1 MKSLTLL
8 ITGGIGSG
16 KSLVSSYMEE
26 LGVPVYD
33 SDSRTKAL
41 YEGEL
46 LSRLETALGAR
57 LRTEDGRF
65 DKKVLARL
73 IFSDNVNMSK
83 MEQVVYP
90 AVIENFEAWKNEVS
104 GGVSDDIGKCGGKI
118 VAMESALA
126 LTKPAFSGIFDIV
139 LAVRAP
145 EELRVKRACE
155 RDGVD
160 EAAVRERIRNQS
172 VDVSA
177 ADYII
182 DNDGTPKELRAKTEA
197 VLREIQVVLSK
208 MNEI

>member
-16 KSLVSSYMEE
+16 KSLVSRYMEE

-41 YEGEL
+41 YEGAL

-57 LRTEDGRF
+57 LRTEEGRF
-65 DKKVLARL
+65 DKRALARL

-90 AVIENFEAWKNEVS
+90 AVIEDFAAWKNEVS
-104 GGVSDDIGKCGGKI
+104 EDIGKCGGKI

-182 DNDGTPKELRAKTEA
+182 DNDGTPEELRAKTEA

>member
-16 KSLVSSYMEE
+16 KSLVSRYMEE

-33 SDSRTKAL
+33 SDSRTKVL

-65 DKKVLARL
+65 DKRALARL

-90 AVIENFEAWKNEVS
+90 AVIEDFEAWKSEVS
-104 GGVSDDIGKCGGKI
+104 GGVSEDIGKCGGKI

-139 LAVRAP
+139 LAVRAS

-160 EAAVRERIRNQS
+160 EAAVQERIRNQS

-182 DNDGTPKELRAKTEA
+182 DNDGTPEELRAKTEA

-208 MNEI
+208 MNDI

>member
-16 KSLVSSYMEE
+16 KSLVSRYMEE

-57 LRTEDGRF
+57 LRTEEGRF
-65 DKKVLARL
+65 DKRALARL

-90 AVIENFEAWKNEVS
+90 AVIEDFAAWKNEVS
-104 GGVSDDIGKCGGKI
+104 EDIGKCGGKI

-182 DNDGTPKELRAKTEA
+182 DNDGTPEELRAKTEA

>member
-16 KSLVSSYMEE
+16 KSLVSRYMEE
-26 LGVPVYD
+26 FGVPVYD

-46 LSRLETALGAR
+46 LCRLEKKLGAG
-57 LRTEDGRF
+57 LRTADGLF
-65 DKKVLARL
+65 DKKALARL
-73 IFSDNVNMSK
+73 IFSDKDNMSK

-90 AVIENFEAWKNEVS
+90 AVIEDFEAWKTEVS
-104 GGVSDDIGKCGGKI
+104 GEVSEGIGKYGGKI

-139 LAVRAP
+139 LAVRAA

-160 EAAVRERIRNQS
+160 EVAVRERIRNQS

-182 DNDGTPKELRAKTEA
+182 DNDGTAEGLRAKTEE
-197 VLREIQVVLSK
+197 VLLKISGVLSK

>member
-16 KSLVSSYMEE
+16 KSLVSRYMEE

-46 LSRLETALGAR
+46 LSRLETALGTR

-65 DKKVLARL
+65 DKRALARL

-83 MEQVVYP
+83 MERVVYP
-90 AVIENFEAWKNEVS
+90 AVIEDFEAWKNEVS
-104 GGVSDDIGKCGGKI
+104 EDIGKCGGKI

-182 DNDGTPKELRAKTEA
+182 DNDGTPEELRAKTEA

>member
-16 KSLVSSYMEE
+16 KSLVSRYMEE
-26 LGVPVYD
+26 LGVSVYD

-46 LSRLETALGAR
+46 LSRLETALGTR
-57 LRTEDGRF
+57 LRTEEGRF
-65 DKKVLARL
+65 DKRALARL

-83 MEQVVYP
+83 MERVVYP
-90 AVIENFEAWKNEVS
+90 AVIEDFEAWKNEVS
-104 GGVSDDIGKCGGKI
+104 GGVSEDIGKSGGKI

-126 LTKPAFSGIFDIV
+126 LTKPAFIGIFDIV

-182 DNDGTPKELRAKTEA
+182 DNDGTPEELRAKTEA
-197 VLREIQVVLSK
+197 VLREIQVGLSK
-208 MNEI
+208 MNDI

>member
-16 KSLVSSYMEE
+16 KSLVSRYMEE

-57 LRTEDGRF
+57 LRTEEGRF
-65 DKKVLARL
+65 DKRALARL

-90 AVIENFEAWKNEVS
+90 AVIEDFAAWKNEVS
-104 GGVSDDIGKCGGKI
+104 EDIGKCGGKI

-160 EAAVRERIRNQS
+160 ETAVRERIRNQS

-182 DNDGTPKELRAKTEA
+182 DNDGTPEELRAKTEA

>member
-16 KSLVSSYMEE
+16 KSLVSRYMEE
-26 LGVPVYD
+26 LGAPVYD

-65 DKKVLARL
+65 DKRALARL

-90 AVIENFEAWKNEVS
+90 AVIEDFEAWKNEVS

-126 LTKPAFSGIFDIV
+126 LTKPAFSGIFDLV
-139 LAVRAP
+139 LAVRAS

-182 DNDGTPKELRAKTEA
+182 DNDGTPEELRAKTEA

-208 MNEI
+208 MNDI

>member
-16 KSLVSSYMEE
+16 KSLVSRYMEE

-65 DKKVLARL
+65 DKKALARL

-90 AVIENFEAWKNEVS
+90 AVIEDFAAWKNEVS
-104 GGVSDDIGKCGGKI
+104 EDIGKCGGKI

-182 DNDGTPKELRAKTEA
+182 DNDGTPEELRAKTEA

>member
-16 KSLVSSYMEE
+16 KSLVSRYMEE

-33 SDSRTKAL
+33 SDSRTKSL

-46 LSRLETALGAR
+46 LFRLETALGAR

-65 DKKVLARL
+65 DKRALARL

-83 MEQVVYP
+83 MERVVYP
-90 AVIENFEAWKNEVS
+90 AVIEDFEAWKNEVS
-104 GGVSDDIGKCGGKI
+104 GGVSEDIGKSGGKI

-126 LTKPAFSGIFDIV
+126 LTKPAFIGIFDIV

-182 DNDGTPKELRAKTEA
+182 DNDGTPEELRAKTEA
-197 VLREIQVVLSK
+197 VLREIQVGLSK
-208 MNEI
+208 MNDI

>member
-1 MKSLTLL
+1 M
-8 ITGGIGSG
+8 
-16 KSLVSSYMEE
+16 
-26 LGVPVYD
+26 
-33 SDSRTKAL
+33 
-41 YEGEL
+41 
-46 LSRLETALGAR
+46 
-57 LRTEDGRF
+57 
-65 DKKVLARL
+65 
-73 IFSDNVNMSK
+73 
-83 MEQVVYP
+83 
-90 AVIENFEAWKNEVS
+90 S
-104 GGVSDDIGKCGGKI
+104 GGVSEDIGKCGGKI

-139 LAVRAP
+139 LAVRAS

-182 DNDGTPKELRAKTEA
+182 DNDGTPEELRAKTEA

-208 MNEI
+208 MNDI

>member
-16 KSLVSSYMEE
+16 KSLVSRYMEE

-46 LSRLETALGAR
+46 LSRLETALGTR

-65 DKKVLARL
+65 DKRELARL

-83 MEQVVYP
+83 MERVVYP
-90 AVIENFEAWKNEVS
+90 AVIEDFEAWKNEVS
-104 GGVSDDIGKCGGKI
+104 EDIGKCGGKI

-182 DNDGTPKELRAKTEA
+182 DNDGTPEELRAKTEA

>member
-16 KSLVSSYMEE
+16 KSLVSRYMEE

-46 LSRLETALGAR
+46 LSRLETALGAG

-65 DKKVLARL
+65 DKRALARL

-90 AVIENFEAWKNEVS
+90 AVIEDFEAWKNE
-104 GGVSDDIGKCGGKI
+104 VSDDIGKCGGKI

-145 EELRVKRACE
+145 EELRVKRACD

-182 DNDGTPKELRAKTEA
+182 DNDGTPEELRAKTEA

-208 MNEI
+208 MNDI

>member
-16 KSLVSSYMEE
+16 KSLVSRYMEE

-46 LSRLETALGAR
+46 LSRLETALGTR

-65 DKKVLARL
+65 DKRALARL

-83 MEQVVYP
+83 MERVVYP
-90 AVIENFEAWKNEVS
+90 AVIEDFEAWKNEVS
-104 GGVSDDIGKCGGKI
+104 EDIGKCGGKI

-160 EAAVRERIRNQS
+160 AAAGRERIRNQS

-182 DNDGTPKELRAKTEA
+182 DNDGTPEELRAKTEA

>member
-16 KSLVSSYMEE
+16 KSLVSRYMEE

-65 DKKVLARL
+65 DKRALARL

-90 AVIENFEAWKNEVS
+90 AVIEDFEAWKNEVS
-104 GGVSDDIGKCGGKI
+104 GRVSDNIGKCGGKI

-139 LAVRAP
+139 LAVRSP
-145 EELRVKRACE
+145 EELRVKRACD

-182 DNDGTPKELRAKTEA
+182 DNDGTPEELRAKTEA

>member
-16 KSLVSSYMEE
+16 KSLVSRYMEE

-65 DKKVLARL
+65 DKKALARL

-83 MEQVVYP
+83 MERVVYP
-90 AVIENFEAWKNEVS
+90 AVIEDFEAWKNEVA
-104 GGVSDDIGKCGGKI
+104 DDIGKSGGKI

-126 LTKPAFSGIFDIV
+126 LAKPAFSGIFDIV

-182 DNDGTPKELRAKTEA
+182 DNDGTPEELRAKTEA

>member
-16 KSLVSSYMEE
+16 KSLVSRYMEE

-46 LSRLETALGAR
+46 LSRLETALGTR

-65 DKKVLARL
+65 DKRELARL

-83 MEQVVYP
+83 MERVVYP
-90 AVIENFEAWKNEVS
+90 AVIEDFEAWKNEVS
-104 GGVSDDIGKCGGKI
+104 EDIGKCGGKI

-182 DNDGTPKELRAKTEA
+182 DNDGTPEDLRAKTEA

>member
-16 KSLVSSYMEE
+16 KSLVSRYMEE

-41 YEGEL
+41 YDGEL

-65 DKKVLARL
+65 DKRELARL

-90 AVIENFEAWKNEVS
+90 AVIEDFEAWKNEVS
-104 GGVSDDIGKCGGKI
+104 GGS
-118 VAMESALA
+118 
-126 LTKPAFSGIFDIV
+126 
-139 LAVRAP
+139 VRGHWQVW
-145 EELRVKRACE
+145 RKNCS
-155 RDGVD
+155 DGVC
-160 EAAVRERIRNQS
+160 IG
-172 VDVSA
+172 
-177 ADYII
+177 I
-182 DNDGTPKELRAKTEA
+182 DKTCFQRDFRHCPCCEGA
-197 VLREIQVVLSK
+197 
-208 MNEI
+208 

>member
-1 MKSLTLL
+1 MVLKEQKDLKCDPKGEKMPTPHNNAEKKDIAKNVLMPGDPLRAKFIAEHFLENSVLVNSVRG
-8 ITGGIGSG
+8 INGYTGTYNG
-16 KSLVSSYMEE
+16 K
-26 LGVPVYD
+26 PV
-33 SDSRTKAL
+33 T
-41 YEGEL
+41 
-46 LSRLETALGAR
+46 
-57 LRTEDGRF
+57 
-65 DKKVLARL
+65 V
-73 IFSDNVNMSK
+73 
-83 MEQVVYP
+83 
-90 AVIENFEAWKNEVS
+90 
-104 GGVSDDIGKCGGKI
+104 IGKCGGKI

-182 DNDGTPKELRAKTEA
+182 DNDGTPEDLRAKTEA

-208 MNEI
+208 MNDI

>member
-16 KSLVSSYMEE
+16 KSLVSRYMEE

-46 LSRLETALGAR
+46 LSRLETALGTR

-65 DKKVLARL
+65 DKRELARL

-83 MEQVVYP
+83 MERVVYP
-90 AVIENFEAWKNEVS
+90 AVIEDFEAWKNEVS
-104 GGVSDDIGKCGGKI
+104 EDIGKCGGKI

-177 ADYII
+177 ADCII
-182 DNDGTPKELRAKTEA
+182 DNDGTPEELRAKTEA

>member
-16 KSLVSSYMEE
+16 KSLVSRYMEE

-33 SDSRTKAL
+33 SDSRTKTL

-65 DKKVLARL
+65 DKRALARL

-83 MEQVVYP
+83 MERVVYP
-90 AVIENFEAWKNEVS
+90 AVIEDFEAWKNEVS
-104 GGVSDDIGKCGGKI
+104 GGVSEDIGKSGGKI

-126 LTKPAFSGIFDIV
+126 LTKPAFGGIFDIV

-145 EELRVKRACE
+145 EQLRVKRACE

-182 DNDGTPKELRAKTEA
+182 DNDGTPEELRAKTEA

-208 MNEI
+208 MNDI

>member
-16 KSLVSSYMEE
+16 KSLVSKYMEE

-57 LRTEDGRF
+57 LRTEEGRF
-65 DKKVLARL
+65 DKRALARL

-83 MEQVVYP
+83 MERVVYP
-90 AVIENFEAWKNEVS
+90 AVIEDFEAWKNEVS
-104 GGVSDDIGKCGGKI
+104 DDIGKSGGKI

-145 EELRVKRACE
+145 EQLRVKRACE

-182 DNDGTPKELRAKTEA
+182 DNDGTPEELRAKTEA

>member
-16 KSLVSSYMEE
+16 KSLVSRYMEE
-26 LGVPVYD
+26 LGVSVYD

-41 YEGEL
+41 YEGVL
-46 LSRLETALGAR
+46 LSRLETALGTR
-57 LRTEDGRF
+57 LRTEEGRF
-65 DKKVLARL
+65 DKRALARL

-83 MEQVVYP
+83 MERVVYP
-90 AVIENFEAWKNEVS
+90 AVIEDFEAWKNEVS
-104 GGVSDDIGKCGGKI
+104 GGVSEDIGKSGGKI

-126 LTKPAFSGIFDIV
+126 LTKPAFIGIFDIV

-182 DNDGTPKELRAKTEA
+182 DNDGTPEELRAKTEA
-197 VLREIQVVLSK
+197 VLREIQVGLSK
-208 MNEI
+208 MNDI

>member
-16 KSLVSSYMEE
+16 KSLVSRYMEE

-33 SDSRTKAL
+33 SDSRTKSL

-46 LSRLETALGAR
+46 LFRLETALGAR

-65 DKKVLARL
+65 DKKALARL

-90 AVIENFEAWKNEVS
+90 AVIEDFEAWKNEVS
-104 GGVSDDIGKCGGKI
+104 GGVSDDIGKSGGKI

-139 LAVRAP
+139 LAVRAS

-182 DNDGTPKELRAKTEA
+182 DNDGTPEELRAKTEA

-208 MNEI
+208 MNDI

>member
-16 KSLVSSYMEE
+16 KSLVSRYMEE

-57 LRTEDGRF
+57 LRTEEGRF
-65 DKKVLARL
+65 DKLALARL

-83 MEQVVYP
+83 MEQV
-90 AVIENFEAWKNEVS
+90 
-104 GGVSDDIGKCGGKI
+104 
-118 VAMESALA
+118 AL
-126 LTKPAFSGIFDIV
+126 
-139 LAVRAP
+139 RAP
-145 EELRVKRACE
+145 EELRVRRACE

-182 DNDGTPKELRAKTEA
+182 DNDGTSEELRVKTEA